1 MSDLSL
7 FIEETIGTLNQ
18 KRVAALNALTLPG
31 LLELQN
37 PCLFS
42 FKHVQIVGEMV
53 KRLVDAHIS
62 SNEVTVFGDWLEGL
76 AIFINEKVYGG
87 WKSGIAVIPF
97 GSLSRAIQTS
107 ILSLLIRWVTRP
119 NKKTKSFRTPMPGWS
134 INLPANLVSSIATT
148 TGPSTGT
155 NSSPSTSQRAS
166 LPKLLDKSGNL

>member
-42 FKHVQIVGEMV
+42 FKPVQIVGEMV
-53 KRLVDAHIS
+53 KGLVDAHIS
-62 SNEVTVFGDWLEGL
+62 SNEETVFGDWLEGL

-87 WKSGIAVIPF
+87 WKSGIAVRPF

-107 ILSLLIRWVTRP
+107 I
-119 NKKTKSFRTPMPGWS
+119 
-134 INLPANLVSSIATT
+134 
-148 TGPSTGT
+148 PS
-155 NSSPSTSQRAS
+155 
-166 LPKLLDKSGNL
+166 